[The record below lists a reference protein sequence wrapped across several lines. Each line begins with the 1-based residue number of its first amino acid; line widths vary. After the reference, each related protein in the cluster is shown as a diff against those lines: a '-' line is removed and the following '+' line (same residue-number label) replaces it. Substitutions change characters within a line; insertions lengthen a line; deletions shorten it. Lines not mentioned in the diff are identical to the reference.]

1 LLITNLLFITPRFY
15 FMNNNK
21 PVTPERAI
29 EILASH
35 KIRVTHEQAE
45 QILDFMSKL
54 AQIAIDVYVKDD
66 IEHYKE

>member
-1 LLITNLLFITPRFY
+1 
-15 FMNNNK
+15 MNK
-21 PVTPERAI
+21 HKVTPERVI
-29 EILASH
+29 EVLASH

-45 QILDFMSKL
+45 QILDYLSKL

>member
-1 LLITNLLFITPRFY
+1 
-15 FMNNNK
+15 MCKNK

>member
-1 LLITNLLFITPRFY
+1 
-15 FMNNNK
+15 MNK
-21 PVTPERAI
+21 HKVTPERAI
-29 EILASH
+29 EILANH
-35 KIRVTHEQAE
+35 KIRVTHEQAV